1 MILEAAVMLP
11 PEFTRNIKSTMKKFF
26 VTLVALALTVSLQAQ
41 HDDSLDAMKAA
52 MTAAKIHQDS
62 IDESSLV
69 AVYDYEC
76 QTRNAE
82 GMVVTDKMKI
92 CLLIGQHCTRSFP
105 YRKFRKE
112 REWAEGEER
121 AGTVF
126 LQLKKKEYMEGY
138 DFGSDEELPM
148 LKAESYCFVPQVWM
162 NYPDG
167 MMTVRDAIP
176 PSIYETREERKPI
189 KWELSDDT
197 LTVAGYLCKTA
208 ICQLHGR
215 KWTVR
220 YSEDIPTTAGPWKLC
235 GLSGL
240 ILEAETDGG
249 THRFKIADIGRT
261 VAPIYYETN
270 AITSKTSEKM
280 LIMNRITTFCTPLY
294 LKDPYYYI
302 TDYDSIDKVYVEK
315 GMIINGTF
323 VNDKPHAF
331 QPLELE

>member
-1 MILEAAVMLP
+1 
-11 PEFTRNIKSTMKKFF
+11 MKEFF
-26 VTLVALALTVSLQAQ
+26 VTMVALTLMVSVQAQ
-41 HDDSLDAMKAA
+41 QEDDGEYQPSGLDALMAA

-62 IDESSLV
+62 IDTSSLV

-76 QTRNAE
+76 QTQDEDGKA
-82 GMVVTDKMKI
+82 VTDKMKI

-105 YRKFRKE
+105 YRKFLKE
-112 REWAEGEER
+112 QEWAEGKER

-126 LQLKKKEYMEGY
+126 LRLKKREYMEGY
-138 DFGSDEELPM
+138 DFGSDEELP
-148 LKAESYCFVPQVWM
+148 LLRSESYCIVPQVWM

-189 KWELSDDT
+189 NWELSDDT

-235 GLSGL
+235 GLPGL

-249 THRFKIADIGRT
+249 IHLFTLVSLQRI
-261 VAPIYYETN
+261 VSPIYYETN
-270 AITSKTSEKM
+270 AITSKISEKK
-280 LIMNRITTFCTPLY
+280 LINSRIKTFGNPLY

-302 TDYDSIDKVYVEK
+302 TDYDTIDKVYAEK
-315 GMIINGTF
+315 GMIINGTY
-323 VNDKPHAF
+323 VNDKPHVF
-331 QPLELE
+331 HPLELE

>member
-1 MILEAAVMLP
+1 MQKVLV
-11 PEFTRNIKSTMKKFF
+11 TMM
-26 VTLVALALTVSLQAQ
+26 ALALTITVQAQ
-41 HDDSLDAMKAA
+41 QDDGLDAIKAA

-62 IDESSLV
+62 IDTSSLV
-69 AVYDYEC
+69 AVYDFKC
-76 QTRNAE
+76 QTQDAD
-82 GMVVTDKMKI
+82 GKAVTDKMKI

-112 REWAEGEER
+112 QEWAEGEER
-121 AGTVF
+121 AGTDF
-126 LQLKKKEYMEGY
+126 LQLDKREYMDGY
-138 DFGSDEELPM
+138 DFCSDEELPM

-189 KWELSDDT
+189 NWELNDDT

-235 GLSGL
+235 GLPGL
-240 ILEAETDGG
+240 ILEAEADGG
-249 THRFKIADIGRT
+249 IHRFKIADIGRT

-270 AITSKTSEKM
+270 AITSKTTEKE
-280 LIMNRITTFCTPLY
+280 LIKNRITTFGNRLY

-302 TDYDSIDKVYVEK
+302 TDYDAIDKVYVEK
-315 GMIINGTF
+315 GMIINGTY
-323 VNDKPHAF
+323 VNEKPHVF
-331 QPLELE
+331 QPLELTEQ